1 MPRPSNNDAQLEAV
15 PIMLDELARMLRLL
29 KLSNATPSPSAP
41 PSSAPSSSSP
51 TASSPTPGLQV
62 GQRVLVICRGEYKG
76 RTGTIVE
83 LHGTIVN
90 PGSGTRPAPSIRHSI
105 LLCARGAA
113 GRLPTSYLLTRNPCT
128 PTE

>member
-15 PIMLDELARMLRLL
+15 ATMLDELARTLRLL
-29 KLSNATPSPSAP
+29 KLSNATTSPSAP
-41 PSSAPSSSSP
+41 SSSAPSSSSP

-83 LHGTIVN
+83 LNGTMFWMVHLKATATAEACWIYKKTT
-90 PGSGTRPAPSIRHSI
+90 SLQ
-105 LLCARGAA
+105 LLH
-113 GRLPTSYLLTRNPCT
+113 P
-128 PTE
+128 